1 MRPMPPMRT
10 FETLDEILQCLNTLG
25 TMPSSE
31 SDAFTEL
38 EHGLQTAALVLASR
52 PDDMELHVAALVH
65 DIAHPWDGPG
75 QPKHAVM
82 GADAVRDVLGE
93 RVANLVAGH
102 VPAKRWLV
110 TRDAHYRSMLS
121 EDSIM
126 TLAAQGG
133 DMSAA
138 ELAWFESLPDWESM
152 VELRRADD
160 GAKVPGAVVP
170 GLDHYQKAFQSTAT
184 TQGFVRASVKKTAR

>member
-1 MRPMPPMRT
+1 MVGRVSRV
-10 FETLDEILQCLNTLG
+10 FVSADELLAHLRYLG
-25 TMPSSE
+25 EMLSSE

-38 EHGLQTAALVLASR
+38 EHGLQTAALLATVAPHDS
-52 PDDMELHVAALVH
+52 ELHIAGLIH
-65 DIAHPWDGPG
+65 DLAHPWDGPG

-82 GADAVRDVLGE
+82 GADAVRPLLGN
-93 RVANLVAGH
+93 RVADLIAGH

-110 TRDAHYRSMLS
+110 TRDANYRAQLT

-133 DMSAA
+133 DMSDA
-138 ELAWFESLPDWESM
+138 ELAWFESLDSWQAM

-160 GAKVPGAVVP
+160 GAKVPGAITP
-170 GLDHYQKAFQSTAT
+170 GLDVYETPIRM
-184 TQGFVRASVKKTAR
+184 RASLGTT